1 MSTRGKPDTEG
12 TIDPGN
18 TGGTER
24 TGRADGAGSTGGAHA
39 VGGGPTVAA
48 TGEFGLIRA
57 ITRRL
62 PVGADVLLG
71 PGDDAA
77 VVAAPD
83 GRVVVTTDL
92 LVEGRHF
99 RRDWSSAYD
108 IGRKAAAQ
116 NLADVAAMGA
126 RPTALVVGFAAPG
139 TLPVA
144 WAEQLADGLRDECAL
159 VGASVA
165 GGDVSSADGVVL
177 GITAL
182 GDLAGRAP
190 VRRDGA
196 RPGDLVVLAGRIGWA
211 EAGLALL
218 RATTERPVGRPDPTG
233 GAAAQELHPEIL
245 LAHAGV
251 VDAHR
256 RPSPPYALGPL
267 LAAAGARAMCDVSD
281 GLLADLG
288 HIAAASAV
296 WIDIDRAA
304 LPVPEPIR
312 DAAAVLGAD
321 PLTWVLT
328 GGDDHA
334 LVACLAP
341 GDPPPAGCVV
351 IGRVLPTSAGAGH
364 GVLVDGLDHRRRTGW
379 DHFRQ
384 PT

>member
-1 MSTRGKPDTEG
+1 MSTRGQPDTES
-12 TIDPGN
+12 TDDTTDP
-18 TGGTER
+18 
-24 TGRADGAGSTGGAHA
+24 GSTGSTGST
-39 VGGGPTVAA
+39 GSGPTVAE

-108 IGRKAAAQ
+108 TGRKAAAQ

-139 TLPVA
+139 ELPVA

-165 GGDVSSADGVVL
+165 GGDVSSAAGIVL

-190 VRRDGA
+190 IRRDGA
-196 RPGDLVVLAGRIGWA
+196 RPGDRVVLAGRIGWA

-218 RATTERPVGRPDPTG
+218 RATKLP
-233 GAAAQELHPEIL
+233 PEIL
-245 LAHAGV
+245 RAHAEV

-256 RPSPPYALGPL
+256 RPHPPYALGPL
-267 LAAAGARAMCDVSD
+267 LAAAGAHAMCDVSD

-288 HIAAASAV
+288 HVAAASAV
-296 WIDIDRAA
+296 WIDIDPTA
-304 LPVPEPIR
+304 LPVPGPIR

-341 GDPPPAGCVV
+341 TALLPAGCVV
-351 IGRVLPTSAGAGH
+351 IGRVLAVPADAASGSAAPTHVGPDGTRPDDRGAGH
-364 GVLVDGLDHRRRTGW
+364 GVLVGGLDYRRGTGW

-384 PT
+384 AT